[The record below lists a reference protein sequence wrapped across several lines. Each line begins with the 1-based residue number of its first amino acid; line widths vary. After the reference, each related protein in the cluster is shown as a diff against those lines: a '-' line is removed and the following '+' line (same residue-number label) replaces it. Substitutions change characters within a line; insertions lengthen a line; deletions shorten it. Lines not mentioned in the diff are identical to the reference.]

1 MCRWFGRELAA
12 VELALRQPQ
21 YSVYGSLLRQR
32 RESIQNLQDRWPN
45 ILASPA
51 RYSSQARIAIKL
63 AISLSGGSSPPE
75 LQWLDPVVLTLA
87 DECQAEEDA
96 EDVMPPGDTVD
107 DIFDSGT
114 AVLQDVLA
122 GSVPTNLTRKIM
134 IMKNHSMCTLSGGSL
149 RNLFVIHL
157 ISPLI
162 PCLLIVSLAH
172 MCTPPRIGSLPF
184 LSKQRT

>member
-1 MCRWFGRELAA
+1 MYVLD
-12 VELALRQPQ
+12 P
-21 YSVYGSLLRQR
+21 SLLSYAQSTHRFR
-32 RESIQNLQDRWPN
+32 LWFSSSTKERIHSKSSGP
-45 ILASPA
+45 LAQYPRFSA

-149 RNLFVIHL
+149 R
-157 ISPLI
+157 
-162 PCLLIVSLAH
+162 
-172 MCTPPRIGSLPF
+172 
-184 LSKQRT
+184 